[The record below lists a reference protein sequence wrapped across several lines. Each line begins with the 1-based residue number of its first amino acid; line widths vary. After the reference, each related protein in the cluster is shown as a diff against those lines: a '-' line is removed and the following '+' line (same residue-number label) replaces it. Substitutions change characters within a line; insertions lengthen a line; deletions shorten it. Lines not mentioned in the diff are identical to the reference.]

1 MKANIVIY
9 SEDLTKEDVQLL
21 LQSIRD
27 CEQKLF
33 PDKEIGIA
41 VFVPELTTDECSE
54 IIKDVKPPFKHGPI
68 ALGGKKSESVT
79 DSRRD

>member
-1 MKANIVIY
+1 MKTNIVIY

-27 CEQKLF
+27 CEQKSF

-41 VFVPELTTDECSE
+41 AFVPELTHQECEQLLTE
-54 IIKDVKPPFKHGPI
+54 IKPPFKYGPI
-68 ALGGKKSESVT
+68 AMGGKL
-79 DSRRD
+79 